1 MGDFSEEEGRGKES
15 GSEWVVTGFRL
26 VKIVFQM
33 LQNEIMTNEGSTQ
46 KLKCLPEWSSLQ
58 IQPV

>member
-1 MGDFSEEEGRGKES
+1 MGDFPEKEGGGKES

-33 LQNEIMTNEGSTQ
+33 LQIE
-46 KLKCLPEWSSLQ
+46 L
-58 IQPV
+58 